1 MNRNTGRNKSTTS
14 MSPCRNAVLMMVTV
28 LLNRVA
34 GVPTLRPVGQ
44 DARDWKAHTLHRAM
58 GAADC
63 TDELDERHGA
73 GYCASRSK
81 YCDQS
86 SFRSNCCATCTGPGT
101 PPALDV
107 ATARETQA
115 TISSSSDP
123 PRALKKAACTNAI
136 EEQFVLG
143 YCEARKVFCTDKEML
158 LQMTPKASHDDFVHK
173 DCCETCAAATG
184 APDMSQ
190 LPGKAGLQGGPPLS
204 HDPMRKERTPGNTAA
219 QNNKQQQLQQQQQQE
234 KSQTAEP
241 KGGCIDA
248 LDVSYGKGYCYARR
262 AYCTQF
268 DGTSTVPSC

>member
-204 HDPMRKERTPGNTAA
+204 HDPMRKDHDEHF
-219 QNNKQQQLQQQQQQE
+219 QSNNKPTRAQKKTSDPNQQADCTDRLD
-234 KSQTAEP
+234 QTQGE
-241 KGGCIDA
+241 
-248 LDVSYGKGYCYARR
+248 GYCAARPGLWCVHC
-262 AYCTQF
+262 CT
-268 DGTSTVPSC
+268 